1 MISNK
6 TIIIIQARVNS
17 KRLKNKML
25 LSLGDNMIIE
35 WVLIRL
41 KSLANKYKIIL
52 ATTND
57 QSDNELIK
65 IARNYKIDYFR
76 GSTDNVLLRFIK
88 CADKYKASKVVR
100 VCADNPFIDAEYIK
114 SLIKFDNDD
123 YDYCYNHL
131 SKTNDDFFPNGFG
144 AELFKIGTLN
154 NILKDAKDPKDFE
167 HLSKYVNNHT
177 EKFTIGIPICP
188 ANHRFPNLK
197 FDVDTKIDLKYLKN
211 LVEKGVNIKSTA
223 HEILKIARLNG
234 I

>member
-1 MISNK
+1 MTSNK

-25 LSLGDNMIIE
+25 LSLDDNMIIE
-35 WVLIRL
+35 WVIIRL

-57 QSDNELIK
+57 ESDDALIK
-65 IARNYKIDYFR
+65 IARNYKINYFR
-76 GSTDNVLLRFIK
+76 GSTDNVLLRFIN
-88 CADKYKASKVVR
+88 CANKYKASKVVR

-114 SLIKFDNDD
+114 SLIKFDNED

-154 NILKDAKDPKDFE
+154 NILKDAKDSEDFE
-167 HLSKYVNNHT
+167 HLSNYVNKHI
-177 EKFTIGIPICP
+177 EEFTIGIPICP
-188 ANHRFPNLK
+188 ANQRFPNLK
-197 FDVDTKIDLKYLKN
+197 FDIDTEIDLQYLKN
-211 LVEKGVNIKSTA
+211 LVAKGVNINSTA
-223 HEILKIARLNG
+223 IEILKVASLNG

>member
-76 GSTDNVLLRFIK
+76 GSTDNVLLRF
-88 CADKYKASKVVR
+88 
-100 VCADNPFIDAEYIK
+100 
-114 SLIKFDNDD
+114 L
-123 YDYCYNHL
+123 L
-131 SKTNDDFFPNGFG
+131 
-144 AELFKIGTLN
+144 
-154 NILKDAKDPKDFE
+154 
-167 HLSKYVNNHT
+167 
-177 EKFTIGIPICP
+177 
-188 ANHRFPNLK
+188 
-197 FDVDTKIDLKYLKN
+197 
-211 LVEKGVNIKSTA
+211 
-223 HEILKIARLNG
+223 
-234 I
+234 

>member
-114 SLIKFDNDD
+114 SL
-123 YDYCYNHL
+123 
-131 SKTNDDFFPNGFG
+131 
-144 AELFKIGTLN
+144 
-154 NILKDAKDPKDFE
+154 KDAKDPKDFE